1 MDGILE
7 IKNSKMKRRKLILLR
22 YSVFF
27 TLLYILVGCTGNRVQ
42 MQRLQVIDSLMEA
55 HPQAAYDSL
64 CRFDSLEVP
73 DASRKVAMK
82 CRMLMAKAQNKL
94 YLQLSADTKFQEV
107 VDYYDSWGTDNEK
120 MQAYYLMGCVFR
132 DQKDAPKAMMSYKKA
147 IECADT
153 LRKECDYK
161 VLFGIYGQMADIY
174 RYQYLHKQSIECYK
188 KYSYYAAKANNM
200 ASYIQGFELIAS
212 EYYALGDTLK
222 AVEQIKKGYR
232 QYKAHG
238 MRQDA
243 AQMLPTLIYVC
254 LQRAQY
260 QQAHYYMDIYEKESG
275 LFDKNNNILTGREHY
290 YKAKGMYFLGINRID
305 SAEYYYRKLGRYGF
319 RYETAQGLLS
329 VYRKHLNGDSIRKY
343 SISCEQ
349 EMDKILNG
357 TQANAV
363 IQASSLYNYT
373 RLQEEI
379 DEEKLSKVRNKY
391 LAILFVFILSL
402 VFIILVRHYKRI
414 KRKMAEELNKA
425 NKDYVMIAQKMK
437 KACEDLKMLQVDK
450 EAFIQQKQEEVS
462 SLQATLH
469 KYKEKYDL
477 LDLADK
483 NNALLA
489 SDVVVRFKE
498 MATQKRNGKKAQ
510 ENDWQELRLIF
521 QQKLPLLFE
530 KMRTSKL
537 SPQELKVCMLVY
549 LTMDNTEVAT
559 LIDTT
564 TKTVNNAK
572 QKVNNKIFGD
582 KSASSLY
589 KNLLKV

>member
-1 MDGILE
+1 
-7 IKNSKMKRRKLILLR
+7 
-22 YSVFF
+22 
-27 TLLYILVGCTGNRVQ
+27 

-222 AVEQIKKGYR
+222 AVEQIKKGYW

-349 EMDKILNG
+349 EMDKILNS
-357 TQANAV
+357 TQADAV
-363 IQASSLYNYT
+363 IQANSLYDYK
-373 RLQEEI
+373 RLQKQMSDMVI
-379 DEEKLSKVRNKY
+379 QEEKNKNVLLLMGFIALFFSIYVYNKY
-391 LAILFVFILSL
+391 KNNLRKKEIRLAKLNKEYLQAVDNAQNTIADYMELKKNTTLFEQKMIKKINVLQDVIDQYEAKLENVKQSDRIIAIENSDIFLKFKNATTPKLKAILP
-402 VFIILVRHYKRI
+402 
-414 KRKMAEELNKA
+414 N
-425 NKDYVMIAQKMK
+425 Q
-437 KACEDLKMLQVDK
+437 
-450 EAFIQQKQEEVS
+450 
-462 SLQATLH
+462 
-469 KYKEKYDL
+469 
-477 LDLADK
+477 
-483 NNALLA
+483 
-489 SDVVVRFKE
+489 
-498 MATQKRNGKKAQ
+498 
-510 ENDWQELRLIF
+510 NDWKALEILFKQYF
-521 QQKLPLLFE
+521 PLVYA
-530 KMRTSKL
+530 KISRTKL
-537 SPQELKVCMLVY
+537 STQEFHVCVLSWLKF
-549 LTMDNTEVAT
+549 DNREMSI
-559 LIDTT
+559 LLQTT
-564 TKTVNNAK
+564 TSSICNAK
-572 QKVNNKIFGD
+572 QKANYKLFDQN
-582 KSASSLY
+582 SASSLY
-589 KNLLKV
+589 KNLSTLIH

>member
-1 MDGILE
+1 
-7 IKNSKMKRRKLILLR
+7 MKRREFVLLR

-27 TLLYILVGCTGNRVQ
+27 TLLYILVGCTENRVQ

-64 CRFDSLEVP
+64 CRFDSLEMGN
-73 DASRKVAMK
+73 ASRKVVMK
-82 CRMLMAKAQNKL
+82 QRLLMAKAQNKL
-94 YLQLSADTKFQEV
+94 YLSMPTDSIFQEV
-107 VDYYDSWGTDNEK
+107 VDYYDSKGSDNEK
-120 MQAYYLMGCVFR
+120 MQAYYLLGCVYR

-319 RYETAQGLLS
+319 KYETAQGLLAI
-329 VYRKHLNGDSIRKY
+329 YRICLNSDSIKKY
-343 SISCEQ
+343 SVLCEQ

-363 IQASSLYNYT
+363 VQAASLYDYS
-373 RLQEEI
+373 RLQQKI
-379 DEEKLSKVRNKY
+379 NKEKLSKVRNKY

>member
-1 MDGILE
+1 
-7 IKNSKMKRRKLILLR
+7 MKRREFVLLR

-27 TLLYILVGCTGNRVQ
+27 TLLYILVGCTENRVQ

-82 CRMLMAKAQNKL
+82 CRILMAKAQNKL

-222 AVEQIKKGYR
+222 AVEQIKKGYW

-349 EMDKILNG
+349 EMDKILNS
-357 TQANAV
+357 TQADAV
-363 IQASSLYNYT
+363 IQANSLYDYK
-373 RLQEEI
+373 RLQKQMSDMVI
-379 DEEKLSKVRNKY
+379 QEEKNKNVLLLMGFIALFFSIYVYNKY
-391 LAILFVFILSL
+391 KNNLRKKEIRLAKLNKEYLQAVDNAQNTIADYMELKKNTTLFEQKMIKKINVLQDVIDQYEAKLENVKQSDRIIAIENSDIFLKFKNATTPKLKAILP
-402 VFIILVRHYKRI
+402 
-414 KRKMAEELNKA
+414 N
-425 NKDYVMIAQKMK
+425 Q
-437 KACEDLKMLQVDK
+437 
-450 EAFIQQKQEEVS
+450 
-462 SLQATLH
+462 
-469 KYKEKYDL
+469 
-477 LDLADK
+477 
-483 NNALLA
+483 
-489 SDVVVRFKE
+489 
-498 MATQKRNGKKAQ
+498 
-510 ENDWQELRLIF
+510 NDWKALEILFKQYF
-521 QQKLPLLFE
+521 PLVYA
-530 KMRTSKL
+530 KISRTKL
-537 SPQELKVCMLVY
+537 STQEFHVCVLSWLKF
-549 LTMDNTEVAT
+549 DNREMSI
-559 LIDTT
+559 LLQTT
-564 TKTVNNAK
+564 TSSICNAK
-572 QKVNNKIFGD
+572 QKANYKLFDQN
-582 KSASSLY
+582 SASSLY
-589 KNLLKV
+589 KNLSTLIH

>member
-1 MDGILE
+1 
-7 IKNSKMKRRKLILLR
+7 MKRREFVLLR

-27 TLLYILVGCTGNRVQ
+27 TLLYILVGCTENRVQ

-64 CRFDSLEVP
+64 CRFDSLEME
-73 DASRKVAMK
+73 DAPRKVAMK

-94 YLQLSADTKFQEV
+94 YLSMPTDSIFQEV

-120 MQAYYLMGCVFR
+120 MQAYYLLGCVYR
-132 DQKDAPKAMMSYKKA
+132 DHKDAPKAMMSYKKA

-153 LRKECDYK
+153 LRKECDYSTLSK
-161 VLFGIYGQMADIY
+161 VYGQMADIY
-174 RYQYLHKQSIECYK
+174 RFQYLHKQSIECYK

-222 AVEQIKKGYR
+222 AVEQIKKGYW

-319 RYETAQGLLS
+319 KYETAQGLLAI
-329 VYRKHLNGDSIRKY
+329 YRICLNSDSIKKY
-343 SISCEQ
+343 SVLCEQ

-363 IQASSLYNYT
+363 VQAASLYDYS
-373 RLQEEI
+373 RLQQKI
-379 DEEKLSKVRNKY
+379 NKEKLSKVRNKY

>member
-1 MDGILE
+1 
-7 IKNSKMKRRKLILLR
+7 
-22 YSVFF
+22 
-27 TLLYILVGCTGNRVQ
+27 

-82 CRMLMAKAQNKL
+82 CRILMAKAQNKL

-222 AVEQIKKGYR
+222 AVEQIKKGYW

-349 EMDKILNG
+349 EMDKILNS
-357 TQANAV
+357 TQADAV
-363 IQASSLYNYT
+363 IQANSLYDYK
-373 RLQEEI
+373 RLQKQMSDMVI
-379 DEEKLSKVRNKY
+379 QEEKNKNVLLLMGFIALFFSIYVYNKY
-391 LAILFVFILSL
+391 KNNLRKKEIRLAKLNKEYLQAVDNAQNTIADYMELKKNTTLFEQKMIKKINVLQDVIDQYEAKLENVKQSDRIIAIENSDIFLKFKNATTPKLKAILP
-402 VFIILVRHYKRI
+402 
-414 KRKMAEELNKA
+414 N
-425 NKDYVMIAQKMK
+425 Q
-437 KACEDLKMLQVDK
+437 
-450 EAFIQQKQEEVS
+450 
-462 SLQATLH
+462 
-469 KYKEKYDL
+469 
-477 LDLADK
+477 
-483 NNALLA
+483 
-489 SDVVVRFKE
+489 
-498 MATQKRNGKKAQ
+498 
-510 ENDWQELRLIF
+510 NDWKALEILFKQYF
-521 QQKLPLLFE
+521 PLVYA
-530 KMRTSKL
+530 KISRTKL
-537 SPQELKVCMLVY
+537 STQEFHVCVLSWLKF
-549 LTMDNTEVAT
+549 DNREMSI
-559 LIDTT
+559 LLQTT
-564 TKTVNNAK
+564 TSSICNAK
-572 QKVNNKIFGD
+572 QKANYKLFDQN
-582 KSASSLY
+582 SASSLY
-589 KNLLKV
+589 KNLSTLIH

>member
-1 MDGILE
+1 
-7 IKNSKMKRRKLILLR
+7 MKRREFVLLR

-27 TLLYILVGCTGNRVQ
+27 TLLYILVGCTENRVQ

-64 CRFDSLEVP
+64 CRFDSLEMGN
-73 DASRKVAMK
+73 ASRKVVMK
-82 CRMLMAKAQNKL
+82 QRLLMAKAQNKL
-94 YLQLSADTKFQEV
+94 YLSMPTDSIFQEV
-107 VDYYDSWGTDNEK
+107 VDYYDSKGSDNEK

-243 AQMLPTLIYVC
+243 AQMLSTLIYVC

-290 YKAKGMYFLGINRID
+290 YKAKGMYFLGIKRID

-363 IQASSLYNYT
+363 VQAASLYDYS
-373 RLQEEI
+373 RLQQKI
-379 DEEKLSKVRNKY
+379 NKEKLSKVRNKY

>member
-1 MDGILE
+1 
-7 IKNSKMKRRKLILLR
+7 MKRREFVLLR

-27 TLLYILVGCTGNRVQ
+27 TLLYILVGCTENRVQ

-64 CRFDSLEVP
+64 CRFDSLEMGN
-73 DASRKVAMK
+73 ASRKVVMK
-82 CRMLMAKAQNKL
+82 QRLLMAKAQNKL

-120 MQAYYLMGCVFR
+120 MQAYYLLGCVYR

-319 RYETAQGLLS
+319 KYETAQGLLAI
-329 VYRKHLNGDSIRKY
+329 YRICLNSDSIKKY
-343 SISCEQ
+343 SVLCEQ

-363 IQASSLYNYT
+363 VQAASLYDYS
-373 RLQEEI
+373 RLQQKI
-379 DEEKLSKVRNKY
+379 NKEKLSKVRNKY

>member
-1 MDGILE
+1 
-7 IKNSKMKRRKLILLR
+7 MKRREFVLLR

-27 TLLYILVGCTGNRVQ
+27 TLLYILVGCTENRVQ

-55 HPQAAYDSL
+55 HPQVAYDSL
-64 CRFDSLEVP
+64 CRFDSLEMGN
-73 DASRKVAMK
+73 ASRKVVMK
-82 CRMLMAKAQNKL
+82 QRLLMAKAQNKL
-94 YLQLSADTKFQEV
+94 YLSMPTDSIFQEV
-107 VDYYDSWGTDNEK
+107 VDYYDSKGSDNEK

-243 AQMLPTLIYVC
+243 AQMLSTLIYVC

-363 IQASSLYNYT
+363 VQAASLYDYS
-373 RLQEEI
+373 RLQQKI
-379 DEEKLSKVRNKY
+379 NKEKLSKVRNKY

>member
-1 MDGILE
+1 
-7 IKNSKMKRRKLILLR
+7 MKRREFVLLR

-27 TLLYILVGCTGNRVQ
+27 TLLYILVGCTENRVQ

-222 AVEQIKKGYR
+222 AVEQIKKGYW

-349 EMDKILNG
+349 EMDKILNS
-357 TQANAV
+357 TQADAV
-363 IQASSLYNYT
+363 IQANSLYDYK
-373 RLQEEI
+373 RLQKQMSDMVI
-379 DEEKLSKVRNKY
+379 QEEKNKNVLLLMGFIALFFSIYVYNKY
-391 LAILFVFILSL
+391 KNNLRKKEIRLAKLNKEYLQAVDNAQNTIADYMELKKNTTLFEQKMIKKINVLQDVIDQYEAKLENVKQSDRIIAIENSDIFLKFKNATTPKLKAILP
-402 VFIILVRHYKRI
+402 
-414 KRKMAEELNKA
+414 N
-425 NKDYVMIAQKMK
+425 Q
-437 KACEDLKMLQVDK
+437 
-450 EAFIQQKQEEVS
+450 
-462 SLQATLH
+462 
-469 KYKEKYDL
+469 
-477 LDLADK
+477 
-483 NNALLA
+483 
-489 SDVVVRFKE
+489 
-498 MATQKRNGKKAQ
+498 
-510 ENDWQELRLIF
+510 NDWKALEILFKQYF
-521 QQKLPLLFE
+521 PLVYA
-530 KMRTSKL
+530 KISRTKL
-537 SPQELKVCMLVY
+537 STQEFHVCVLSWLKF
-549 LTMDNTEVAT
+549 DNREMSI
-559 LIDTT
+559 LLQTT
-564 TKTVNNAK
+564 TSSICNAK
-572 QKVNNKIFGD
+572 QKANYKLFDQN
-582 KSASSLY
+582 SASSLY
-589 KNLLKV
+589 KNLSTLIQ

>member
-1 MDGILE
+1 
-7 IKNSKMKRRKLILLR
+7 MKRREFVLLR

-27 TLLYILVGCTGNRVQ
+27 TLLYILVGCTENRVQ

-64 CRFDSLEVP
+64 CRFDSLEMGN
-73 DASRKVAMK
+73 ASRTVVMK
-82 CRMLMAKAQNKL
+82 QRLLMAKAQNKL

-120 MQAYYLMGCVFR
+120 MQAYYLLGCVYR

-319 RYETAQGLLS
+319 KYETAQGLLAI
-329 VYRKHLNGDSIRKY
+329 YRICLNSDSIKKY
-343 SISCEQ
+343 SVLCEQ

-363 IQASSLYNYT
+363 VQAASLYDYS
-373 RLQEEI
+373 RLQQKI
-379 DEEKLSKVRNKY
+379 NKEKLSKVRNKY

-402 VFIILVRHYKRI
+402 VFIILVRHYKRTKRI

>member
-1 MDGILE
+1 
-7 IKNSKMKRRKLILLR
+7 MKKREFVLLR

-27 TLLYILVGCTGNRVQ
+27 TLLYILVGCTENRVQ

-64 CRFDSLEVP
+64 CRFDSLEMGN
-73 DASRKVAMK
+73 ASRKVVMK
-82 CRMLMAKAQNKL
+82 QRLLMAKAQNKL

-120 MQAYYLMGCVFR
+120 MQAYYLLGCVYR

-319 RYETAQGLLS
+319 KYETAQGLLAI
-329 VYRKHLNGDSIRKY
+329 YRICLNSDSIKKY
-343 SISCEQ
+343 SVLCEQ

-363 IQASSLYNYT
+363 VQAASLYDYS
-373 RLQEEI
+373 RLQQKI
-379 DEEKLSKVRNKY
+379 NKEKLSKVRNKY

-437 KACEDLKMLQVDK
+437 KACENLKMLQVDK

>member
-1 MDGILE
+1 
-7 IKNSKMKRRKLILLR
+7 MKRREFVLLR

-27 TLLYILVGCTGNRVQ
+27 TLLYILVGCTENRVQ

-319 RYETAQGLLS
+319 KYETAQGLLAI
-329 VYRKHLNGDSIRKY
+329 YRICLNSDSIKKY
-343 SISCEQ
+343 SVLCEQ

-363 IQASSLYNYT
+363 VQAASLYDYS
-373 RLQEEI
+373 RLQQKI
-379 DEEKLSKVRNKY
+379 NKEKLSKVRNKY

-498 MATQKRNGKKAQ
+498 MATQKRNGKKTQ

>member
-1 MDGILE
+1 
-7 IKNSKMKRRKLILLR
+7 MKRREFVLLR

-27 TLLYILVGCTGNRVQ
+27 TLLYILVGCTENRVQ

-82 CRMLMAKAQNKL
+82 CRILMAKAQNKL

-222 AVEQIKKGYR
+222 AVEQIKKGYW

-349 EMDKILNG
+349 EMDKILNS
-357 TQANAV
+357 TQADAV
-363 IQASSLYNYT
+363 IQANSLYDYK
-373 RLQEEI
+373 RLQKQMSDMVI
-379 DEEKLSKVRNKY
+379 QEEKNKNVLLLIGFIALFFSIYAYNKY
-391 LAILFVFILSL
+391 KNNLRKKEIRLAKLNKEYLQAVDNAQNTIADYMELKKNTTLFEQKMIKKINVLQDVIDQYEAKLENVKQSDRIIAIENSDIFLKFKNATTPKLKAILP
-402 VFIILVRHYKRI
+402 
-414 KRKMAEELNKA
+414 N
-425 NKDYVMIAQKMK
+425 Q
-437 KACEDLKMLQVDK
+437 
-450 EAFIQQKQEEVS
+450 
-462 SLQATLH
+462 
-469 KYKEKYDL
+469 
-477 LDLADK
+477 
-483 NNALLA
+483 
-489 SDVVVRFKE
+489 
-498 MATQKRNGKKAQ
+498 
-510 ENDWQELRLIF
+510 NDWKALEILFKQYF
-521 QQKLPLLFE
+521 PLVYA
-530 KMRTSKL
+530 KISRTKL
-537 SPQELKVCMLVY
+537 STQEFHVCVLSWLKF
-549 LTMDNTEVAT
+549 DNREMSI
-559 LIDTT
+559 LLQTT
-564 TKTVNNAK
+564 TSSICNAK
-572 QKVNNKIFGD
+572 QKANYKLFDQN
-582 KSASSLY
+582 SASSLY
-589 KNLLKV
+589 KNLSTLIH

>member
-1 MDGILE
+1 
-7 IKNSKMKRRKLILLR
+7 MKRREFVLLR

-27 TLLYILVGCTGNRVQ
+27 TLLYILVGCTENRVQ

-120 MQAYYLMGCVFR
+120 MQAYYLLGCVYR

-147 IECADT
+147 VECADT
-153 LRKECDYK
+153 LSKECDYSTLSK
-161 VLFGIYGQMADIY
+161 VYGQMADIC
-174 RYQYLHKQSIECYK
+174 RFQYLHKQSIECYK

-260 QQAHYYMDIYEKESG
+260 QQAHYYMDVYEKESG

-363 IQASSLYNYT
+363 VQAASLYDYS
-373 RLQEEI
+373 RLQQKI
-379 DEEKLSKVRNKY
+379 NKEKLSKVRNKY

>member
-1 MDGILE
+1 
-7 IKNSKMKRRKLILLR
+7 MKRREFVLLR

-27 TLLYILVGCTGNRVQ
+27 TLLYILVGCTENRVQ

-64 CRFDSLEVP
+64 CRFDSLEME
-73 DASRKVAMK
+73 DAPRKVAMK

-94 YLQLSADTKFQEV
+94 YLSMPTDSIFQEV
-107 VDYYDSWGTDNEK
+107 VDYYDSKGTDNEK
-120 MQAYYLMGCVFR
+120 MQAYYLLGCVYR
-132 DQKDAPKAMMSYKKA
+132 DHKDAPKAMMSYKKA

-232 QYKAHG
+232 QYKAHD

-319 RYETAQGLLS
+319 KYETAQGLLAI
-329 VYRKHLNGDSIRKY
+329 YRICLNSDSIKKY
-343 SISCEQ
+343 SVLCEQ

-363 IQASSLYNYT
+363 VQAASLYDYS
-373 RLQEEI
+373 RLQQKI
-379 DEEKLSKVRNKY
+379 NKEKLSKVRNKY

>member
-1 MDGILE
+1 
-7 IKNSKMKRRKLILLR
+7 MKRRKLILLR

-27 TLLYILVGCTGNRVQ
+27 TLLYILVGCTENRVQ

-120 MQAYYLMGCVFR
+120 MQAYYLLGCVYR

-319 RYETAQGLLS
+319 KYETAQGLLAI
-329 VYRKHLNGDSIRKY
+329 YRICLNSDSIKKY
-343 SISCEQ
+343 SVLCEQ

-363 IQASSLYNYT
+363 VQAASLYDYS
-373 RLQEEI
+373 RLQQKI
-379 DEEKLSKVRNKY
+379 NKEKLSKVRNKY

>member
-1 MDGILE
+1 
-7 IKNSKMKRRKLILLR
+7 MKKREFVLLR

-27 TLLYILVGCTGNRVQ
+27 TLLYILVGCTENRVQ

-64 CRFDSLEVP
+64 CRFDSLEMGN
-73 DASRKVAMK
+73 ASRKVVMK
-82 CRMLMAKAQNKL
+82 QRLLMAKAQNKL
-94 YLQLSADTKFQEV
+94 YLSMPTDSIFQEV
-107 VDYYDSWGTDNEK
+107 VDYYDSKGSDNEK

-243 AQMLPTLIYVC
+243 AQMLSTLIYVC

-319 RYETAQGLLS
+319 RYETAQGLLAI
-329 VYRKHLNGDSIRKY
+329 YRICLNSDSIKKY
-343 SISCEQ
+343 SVLCEQ

-363 IQASSLYNYT
+363 VQAASLYDYS
-373 RLQEEI
+373 RLQQKI
-379 DEEKLSKVRNKY
+379 NKEKLSKVRNKY

>member
-1 MDGILE
+1 
-7 IKNSKMKRRKLILLR
+7 
-22 YSVFF
+22 
-27 TLLYILVGCTGNRVQ
+27 

-64 CRFDSLEVP
+64 CRFDSLEMGN
-73 DASRKVAMK
+73 ASRTVVMK
-82 CRMLMAKAQNKL
+82 QRLLMAKAQNKL

-120 MQAYYLMGCVFR
+120 MQAYYLLGCVYR

-319 RYETAQGLLS
+319 KYETAQGLLAI
-329 VYRKHLNGDSIRKY
+329 YRICLNSDSIKKY
-343 SISCEQ
+343 SVLCEQ

-363 IQASSLYNYT
+363 VQAASLYDYS
-373 RLQEEI
+373 RLQQKI
-379 DEEKLSKVRNKY
+379 NKEKLSKVRNKY

>member
-1 MDGILE
+1 
-7 IKNSKMKRRKLILLR
+7 MKRREFVLLR

-27 TLLYILVGCTGNRVQ
+27 TLLYILVGCTENRVQ

-64 CRFDSLEVP
+64 CRFDSLEME
-73 DASRKVAMK
+73 DAPRKVAMK

-94 YLQLSADTKFQEV
+94 YLSMPTDSIFQEV
-107 VDYYDSWGTDNEK
+107 VDYYDSKGTDNEK
-120 MQAYYLMGCVFR
+120 MQAYYLMGCVYR
-132 DQKDAPKAMMSYKKA
+132 DQKEAPKAMMSYKKA

-232 QYKAHG
+232 QYKAHD

-319 RYETAQGLLS
+319 KYETAQGLLAI
-329 VYRKHLNGDSIRKY
+329 YRICLNSDSIKKY
-343 SISCEQ
+343 SVLCEQ

-363 IQASSLYNYT
+363 VQAASLYDYS
-373 RLQEEI
+373 RLQQKI
-379 DEEKLSKVRNKY
+379 NKEKLSKVRNKY

>member
-1 MDGILE
+1 
-7 IKNSKMKRRKLILLR
+7 MKRREFILLR
-22 YSVFF
+22 NSVFF

-64 CRFDSLEVP
+64 CRFDSLEMEDSP
-73 DASRKVAMK
+73 RKVAMK

-94 YLQLSADTKFQEV
+94 YLSMPTDSIFQEV

-260 QQAHYYMDIYEKESG
+260 QQAHYHMDIYEKESG

-379 DEEKLSKVRNKY
+379 DEERLNKEQNKY
-391 LAILFVFILSL
+391 LLIFVCFVALGCL
-402 VFIILVRHYKRI
+402 GYFVRLYK
-414 KRKMAEELNKA
+414 KMQSRMSQKIASVNKKLEKTCEEL
-425 NKDYVMIAQKMK
+425 
-437 KACEDLKMLQVDK
+437 DLLQEDK
-450 EAFIQQKQEEVS
+450 EIFIQKKQNEIIALQC
-462 SLQATLH
+462 SLRE
-469 KYKEKYDL
+469 YREKYDKFNL
-477 LDLADK
+477 LDKEKKLME
-483 NNALLA
+483 
-489 SDVVVRFKE
+489 SDIVVKFIE
-498 MATQKRNGKKAQ
+498 MSTPKRNRINPTEKDWLDLYKEFQQYKPLISEKIRKGKLSS
-510 ENDWQELRLIF
+510 QEL
-521 QQKLPLLFE
+521 Q
-530 KMRTSKL
+530 
-537 SPQELKVCMLVY
+537 VCILTY
-549 LTMDNTEVAT
+549 LGMDNTAIAFLVN
-559 LIDTT
+559 TT
-564 TKTVNNAK
+564 SKTISNAK
-572 QKVNNKIFGD
+572 QKINRKLFEE
-582 KSASSLY
+582 KSASTLFD
-589 KNLLKV
+589 NLLKV

>member
-1 MDGILE
+1 
-7 IKNSKMKRRKLILLR
+7 
-22 YSVFF
+22 
-27 TLLYILVGCTGNRVQ
+27 

-64 CRFDSLEVP
+64 CRFDSLEMGN
-73 DASRKVAMK
+73 ASRKVVMK
-82 CRMLMAKAQNKL
+82 QRLLMAKAQNKL

-120 MQAYYLMGCVFR
+120 MQAYYLLGCVYR

-319 RYETAQGLLS
+319 KYETAQGLLAI
-329 VYRKHLNGDSIRKY
+329 YRICLNSDSIKKY
-343 SISCEQ
+343 SVLCEQ

-363 IQASSLYNYT
+363 VQAASLYDYS
-373 RLQEEI
+373 RLQQNI
-379 DEEKLSKVRNKY
+379 NKEKLSKVRNKY

>member
-1 MDGILE
+1 
-7 IKNSKMKRRKLILLR
+7 MKRREFVLLR

-27 TLLYILVGCTGNRVQ
+27 TLLYILVGCTENRVQ

-64 CRFDSLEVP
+64 CRFDSLEMGN
-73 DASRKVAMK
+73 ASRKVVMK
-82 CRMLMAKAQNKL
+82 QRLLMAKAQNKL
-94 YLQLSADTKFQEV
+94 YLSMPTDSIFQEV
-107 VDYYDSWGTDNEK
+107 VDYYDSKGSDNEK

-243 AQMLPTLIYVC
+243 AQMLSTLIYVC

-363 IQASSLYNYT
+363 VQAASLYDYS
-373 RLQEEI
+373 RLQQKI
-379 DEEKLSKVRNKY
+379 NKEKLSKVRNKY

>member
-1 MDGILE
+1 
-7 IKNSKMKRRKLILLR
+7 MKRREFVLLR

-27 TLLYILVGCTGNRVQ
+27 TLLYILVGCTENRVQ

-120 MQAYYLMGCVFR
+120 MQAYYLMGCVYR

-147 IECADT
+147 VECADT
-153 LRKECDYK
+153 LSKECDYK

-222 AVEQIKKGYR
+222 AVEQIKKGYW

-349 EMDKILNG
+349 EMDKILNS
-357 TQANAV
+357 TQADAV
-363 IQASSLYNYT
+363 IQANSLYDYK
-373 RLQEEI
+373 RLQKQMSDMVI
-379 DEEKLSKVRNKY
+379 QEEKNKNVLLLMGFIALFFSIYVYNKY
-391 LAILFVFILSL
+391 KNNLRKKEIRLAKLNKEYLQAVDNAQNTIADYMELKKNTTLFEQKMIKKINVLQDVIDQYEAKLENVKQSDRIIAIENSDIFLKFKNATTPKLKVILPNQDDWKTLEILFKQYFPL
-402 VFIILVRHYKRI
+402 VYAKI
-414 KRKMAEELNKA
+414 
-425 NKDYVMIAQKMK
+425 
-437 KACEDLKMLQVDK
+437 
-450 EAFIQQKQEEVS
+450 S
-462 SLQATLH
+462 
-469 KYKEKYDL
+469 
-477 LDLADK
+477 
-483 NNALLA
+483 
-489 SDVVVRFKE
+489 
-498 MATQKRNGKKAQ
+498 
-510 ENDWQELRLIF
+510 
-521 QQKLPLLFE
+521 
-530 KMRTSKL
+530 RTKL
-537 SPQELKVCMLVY
+537 STQEFHVCVLSWLKF
-549 LTMDNTEVAT
+549 DNREMSI
-559 LIDTT
+559 LLQTT
-564 TKTVNNAK
+564 TSSICNAK
-572 QKVNNKIFGD
+572 QKANYKLFDQN
-582 KSASSLY
+582 SASSLY
-589 KNLLKV
+589 KNLSTFIQ

>member
-1 MDGILE
+1 
-7 IKNSKMKRRKLILLR
+7 MKRREFVLLR

-27 TLLYILVGCTGNRVQ
+27 TLLYILVGCTENRVQ

-64 CRFDSLEVP
+64 CRFDSLEMGN
-73 DASRKVAMK
+73 ASRTVVMK
-82 CRMLMAKAQNKL
+82 QRLLMAKAQNKL
-94 YLQLSADTKFQEV
+94 YLSMPTDSIFQEV
-107 VDYYDSWGTDNEK
+107 VDYYDSKGSDNEK

-319 RYETAQGLLS
+319 KYETAQGLLAI
-329 VYRKHLNGDSIRKY
+329 YRICLNSDSIKKY
-343 SISCEQ
+343 SVLCEQ

-363 IQASSLYNYT
+363 VQAASLYDYS
-373 RLQEEI
+373 RLQQKI
-379 DEEKLSKVRNKY
+379 NKEKLSKVRNKY

>member
-1 MDGILE
+1 
-7 IKNSKMKRRKLILLR
+7 MKRREFVLLR

-27 TLLYILVGCTGNRVQ
+27 TLLYILVGCTENRVQ

-64 CRFDSLEVP
+64 CRFDSLEMGN
-73 DASRKVAMK
+73 ASRTVVMK
-82 CRMLMAKAQNKL
+82 QRLLMAKAQNKL
-94 YLQLSADTKFQEV
+94 YLSMPTDSIFQEV
-107 VDYYDSWGTDNEK
+107 VDYYDSKGSDNEK

-243 AQMLPTLIYVC
+243 AQMLSTLIYVC

-319 RYETAQGLLS
+319 KYETAQGLLAI
-329 VYRKHLNGDSIRKY
+329 YRICLNSDSIKKY
-343 SISCEQ
+343 SVLCEQ

-363 IQASSLYNYT
+363 VQAASLYDYS
-373 RLQEEI
+373 RLQQKI
-379 DEEKLSKVRNKY
+379 NKEKLSKVRNKY

>member
-1 MDGILE
+1 
-7 IKNSKMKRRKLILLR
+7 MKRRKLILLR

-64 CRFDSLEVP
+64 CRFDSLEMEDSP
-73 DASRKVAMK
+73 RKVAMK

-94 YLQLSADTKFQEV
+94 YLSMPTDSIFQEV

-260 QQAHYYMDIYEKESG
+260 QQAHYHMDIYEKESG

-379 DEEKLSKVRNKY
+379 DEERLNKEQNKY
-391 LAILFVFILSL
+391 LLIFVCFVALGCL
-402 VFIILVRHYKRI
+402 GYFVRLYK
-414 KRKMAEELNKA
+414 KMQSRMSQKIASVNKKLEKTCEEL
-425 NKDYVMIAQKMK
+425 
-437 KACEDLKMLQVDK
+437 DLLQEDK
-450 EAFIQQKQEEVS
+450 EIFIQ
-462 SLQATLH
+462 
-469 KYKEKYDL
+469 
-477 LDLADK
+477 K
-483 NNALLA
+483 N
-489 SDVVVRFKE
+489 R
-498 MATQKRNGKKAQ
+498 
-510 ENDWQELRLIF
+510 
-521 QQKLPLLFE
+521 
-530 KMRTSKL
+530 MR
-537 SPQELKVCMLVY
+537 
-549 LTMDNTEVAT
+549 
-559 LIDTT
+559 
-564 TKTVNNAK
+564 
-572 QKVNNKIFGD
+572 
-582 KSASSLY
+582 
-589 KNLLKV
+589 

>member
-1 MDGILE
+1 
-7 IKNSKMKRRKLILLR
+7 
-22 YSVFF
+22 
-27 TLLYILVGCTGNRVQ
+27 

-64 CRFDSLEVP
+64 CRFDSLEMGN
-73 DASRKVAMK
+73 ASRTVVMK
-82 CRMLMAKAQNKL
+82 QRLLMAKAQNKL

-120 MQAYYLMGCVFR
+120 MQAYYLLGCVYR

-243 AQMLPTLIYVC
+243 VQMLPTLIYVC

-319 RYETAQGLLS
+319 KYETAQGLLAI
-329 VYRKHLNGDSIRKY
+329 YRICLNSDSIKKY
-343 SISCEQ
+343 SVLCEQ

-363 IQASSLYNYT
+363 VQAASLYDYS
-373 RLQEEI
+373 RLQQKI
-379 DEEKLSKVRNKY
+379 NKEKLSKVRNKY

-521 QQKLPLLFE
+521 QQKLPLLF
-530 KMRTSKL
+530 
-537 SPQELKVCMLVY
+537 
-549 LTMDNTEVAT
+549 
-559 LIDTT
+559 
-564 TKTVNNAK
+564 
-572 QKVNNKIFGD
+572 
-582 KSASSLY
+582 
-589 KNLLKV
+589 

>member
-1 MDGILE
+1 
-7 IKNSKMKRRKLILLR
+7 MKRREFVLLR

-27 TLLYILVGCTGNRVQ
+27 TLLYILVGCTENRVQ

-64 CRFDSLEVP
+64 CRFDSLEMGN
-73 DASRKVAMK
+73 ASRKVVMK
-82 CRMLMAKAQNKL
+82 QRLLMAKAQNKL
-94 YLQLSADTKFQEV
+94 YLSMPTDSIFQEV
-107 VDYYDSWGTDNEK
+107 VDYYDSKGSDNEK

-243 AQMLPTLIYVC
+243 AQMLSTLIYVC

-319 RYETAQGLLS
+319 KYETAQGLLAI
-329 VYRKHLNGDSIRKY
+329 YRICLNSDSIKKY
-343 SISCEQ
+343 SVLCEQ

-363 IQASSLYNYT
+363 VQAASLYDYS
-373 RLQEEI
+373 RLQQKI
-379 DEEKLSKVRNKY
+379 NKEKLSKVRNKY

-582 KSASSLY
+582 KSASLLY